1 MTPIT
6 FSQPFSQLND
16 EQIYELDNLVDD
28 EPKDPTTTTTSS
40 FEPYSSSDISNSSL
54 NDLAEQN
61 NSLKELLERN
71 GSNNTNNNNS
81 SILPSVSPLSSQS
94 NINSSISIPPVI
106 SSSIASYS
114 NPGLCRR
121 DYVHINIQHNKS
133 PFAVI
138 PVLIYNYYIIYRL
151 IVQMIVYLIFEI
163 IFPKKLQFH

>member
-81 SILPSVSPLSSQS
+81 NLPSVSPLSSQS

-163 IFPKKLQFH
+163 IFPKKSQFH

>member
-81 SILPSVSPLSSQS
+81 NLPSVSPLSSQS

>member
-71 GSNNTNNNNS
+71 GSNNTNNNN
-81 SILPSVSPLSSQS
+81 LPSVSPLSSQS

-163 IFPKKLQFH
+163 IFPKKSQFH